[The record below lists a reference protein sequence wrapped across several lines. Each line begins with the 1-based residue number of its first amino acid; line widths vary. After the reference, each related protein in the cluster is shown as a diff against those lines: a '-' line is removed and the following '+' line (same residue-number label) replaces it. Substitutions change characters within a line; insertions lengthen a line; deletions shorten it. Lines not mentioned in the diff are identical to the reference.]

1 MTPHL
6 MRFSLDL
13 FDAAYLSAFSL
24 QDSFAAGLK
33 GYSSSSCSKDSRMAI
48 FYIIKSFQ
56 KGH

>member
-1 MTPHL
+1 